1 MDSPYKFF
9 RRKKKSHKEIEEIT
23 ENEIVEMVDEGRK
36 NGALRNSEAAM
47 VHNIFDLDDKT
58 VKDIMVHRSDMDAID
73 GNLTLKEAIDFFIKE
88 NFSRYPVYI
97 NSIDNIIGIVHIK
110 DILKHAIEPSE
121 YDRKIRDLSG
131 VIRKAE
137 TVPETHG
144 VYTLFTTMKLNKTHL
159 AIVVDEYGQT
169 SGLVTMEDI
178 LEEIVGNIQ
187 DEHDNDEAYVMKEK
201 PGIFIM
207 DGKTP
212 IEDVCSTLGFECEIP
227 DIETLNGYLVNLL
240 GKIPENHT
248 SFDLEAHGYKFHVMD
263 VENRVI
269 KKVRISLR

>member
-1 MDSPYKFF
+1 LDSPYNFF
-9 RRKKKSHKEIEEIT
+9 HRKKKSQKEIEEIT

-36 NGALRNSEAAM
+36 SGALRNSEAAM

-58 VKDIMVHRSDMDAID
+58 VKDIMIHRSDMDAID
-73 GNLTLKEAIDFFIKE
+73 GNLTLREAIDFFIKE
-88 NFSRYPVYI
+88 NYSRYPVYI

-121 YDRKIRDLSG
+121 YDRKIRDLNG

-144 VYTLFTTMKLNKTHL
+144 VYTLFTTMKLDKTHL

-187 DEHDNDEAYVMKEK
+187 DEHDNDEAYIIKVK
-201 PGIFIM
+201 PGIYIM

-212 IEDVCSTLGFECEIP
+212 IEDVCSALGFECEIP
-227 DIETLNGYLVNLL
+227 DIETLNGYLVNML

-248 SFDLEAHGYKFHVMD
+248 SFDLDAHGYRFHILD

-269 KKVRISLR
+269 SKVRISLH

>member
-1 MDSPYKFF
+1 MDSPYNFF